1 MLHLIHN
8 LLVFTSG
15 RTTNRERQRENGQ
28 AYVVCLF
35 IHAVGKV
42 LEKLV
47 GQNIVAINKQIFFLL
62 MHGKS
67 WLAFITQQMLVS
79 MKHWMYC
86 RFWSY

>member
-47 GQNIVAINKQIFFLL
+47 GQNIVAINKQIFFFISAW
-62 MHGKS
+62 KI
-67 WLAFITQQMLVS
+67 LAGFHYTTDA
-79 MKHWMYC
+79 
-86 RFWSY
+86 RFYETLDVL